1 VGGPSIEAV
10 ILEVRPELG
19 LVILNK
25 GERDGVKKDY
35 VFDVYRWST
44 YKGQVR
50 IQDVQEGESTG
61 LILNEMNPI
70 GRGDAATTSL

>member
-1 VGGPSIEAV
+1 MGGPSIEAV